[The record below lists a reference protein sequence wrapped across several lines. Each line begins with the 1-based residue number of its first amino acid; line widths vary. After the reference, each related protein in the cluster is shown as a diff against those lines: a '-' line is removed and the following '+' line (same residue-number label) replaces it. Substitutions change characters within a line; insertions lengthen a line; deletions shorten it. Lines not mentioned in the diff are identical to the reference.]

1 MLSLLIF
8 LVTFFGVLDCRQK
21 KWGLRNFFKTKR
33 IISKFYI
40 LFNDSQNVINNCGR
54 VSCLSPQLAGIVRFG
69 YASRFCSI
77 PHQGETPHMCSSG
90 THVSWAQ
97 AYKAHVGGGFHCG
110 RFIFPLYSHCGQ
122 ALAPCPRG
130 CLLYPASKGEIPFWR
145 PS

>member
-1 MLSLLIF
+1 M
-8 LVTFFGVLDCRQK
+8 
-21 KWGLRNFFKTKR
+21 RNLFKTKR

-54 VSCLSPQLAGIVRFG
+54 VSHLSPQLAGIVRFG

-90 THVSWAQ
+90 THVSWTQ

-122 ALAPCPRG
+122 ALAPCLRSRFFHTP
-130 CLLYPASKGEIPFWR
+130 SEGEVSVLQ
-145 PS
+145 PSQRDWKEPIYG